1 MPRIVTIVS
10 PDAPT
15 AEMFVAT
22 TFVREPRFY
31 VRQLST
37 GAGFG
42 LIPKDRTNRAAI
54 EILNPTTVA
63 DPREIVRLLGVAIPA
78 QWNPAIVTRC
88 SIPFGE
94 IYDQYIDIAVDTAAM
109 SDGIA
114 VMDGQRIPLP
124 DPWHW
129 RRNEKGKW
137 TPDSDFVDACIA
149 RYRSTHPEY
158 SPSQNEA

>member
-1 MPRIVTIVS
+1 MPRIVTIVGAS
-10 PDAPT
+10 APT
-15 AEMFVAT
+15 VETFVAT
-22 TFVREPRFY
+22 TIVREPRFY

-42 LIPKDRTNRAAI
+42 LIPKDRPHRAAI

-63 DPREIVRLLGVAIPA
+63 DPREIVRLLGVTIPRHW
-78 QWNPAIVTRC
+78 QPAIVTRC
-88 SIPFGE
+88 SLPFGE

-114 VMDGQRIPLP
+114 VMNGQRLPLP

-129 RRNEKGKW
+129 RRNEEGKW
-137 TPDSDFVDACIA
+137 TPDSAFVDACVA
-149 RYRSTHPEY
+149 RYKATHQDAGA
-158 SPSQNEA
+158 SQSGA